1 MSSAVRG
8 TPEGIPSRMAIRPF
22 PWDSPP
28 FRYRSMRETS
38 FGYSLTIVGVTKTNS
53 SVWLTDTPS
62 FWTARRRRGIRWTPA
77 PPWVES
83 LGFSSKPPPITVV
96 SPPRRRFSV
105 VASFL
110 SIVGPAV
117 TVMAPMA
124 FLVTLISRR
133 TVLAWGITCGVTFRV
148 SVASTNVVCV
158 PCSEVVAK
166 GTCWP
171 CSSLAGLLSNVMILG
186 AEMIL
191 VWPRASPADS
201 RRSSRSEEHTS
212 ELQSLAYL
220 VCRLLLEKKKKQDLK
235 HPVAALHSRQAC
247 LDEDRRD

>member
-8 TPEGIPSRMAIRPF
+8 KPAGIPSRMAIRPF

-28 FRYRSMRETS
+28 FRYRSMRETAL
-38 FGYSLTIVGVTKTNS
+38 GYSLRMIGVPKASS
-53 SVWLTDTPS
+53 SVVLTDPPS
-62 FWTARRRRGIRWTPA
+62 FLNSQPRKGMRLNHGM
-77 PPWVES
+77 PWVES
-83 LGFSSKPPPITVV
+83 LRVSSKIPPITVV
-96 SPPRRRFSV
+96 SPSLRRISV

-110 SIVGPAV
+110 SMVGPAFE
-117 TVMAPMA
+117 TEAPME

-133 TVLAWGITCGVTFRV
+133 TVLAWGITCGVTFKA

-158 PCSEVVAK
+158 PCSDVVWK
-166 GTCWP
+166 GTWAP